1 MSSVWPSP
9 SPLQESAREF
19 AKTLPAAPPP
29 GADAREKQ
37 RVLRQAWSQCADFGL
52 FSMAVPRELGGDGFS
67 NVEILEVLEGLGE
80 GCSNDG
86 LLFALG
92 AHLWAVVQPI
102 VHFGAAQQ
110 RERYLPRLMS
120 GEWIGA
126 HAMTESENN
135 SGASSTRYAETEDG
149 YTIDG
154 LKLFITNAPAAELF
168 VVFATRDP
176 LLGFRG
182 ASAFLVEAG
191 DAGLT
196 TGPDERKLGL
206 DGSMLSSVALR
217 DVAVPRCRMLGP
229 RDGGRDVFH
238 CAMQWERLFIMAPL
252 VGAMKRQTQ
261 NAVEYASGRRV
272 SGRPIGKL
280 QMVSGRIADMYVRYL
295 TVRAFLRES
304 ALLRDAGELSD
315 ARVSAAKLML
325 AEAGVQQHTDAL
337 RIHGGYGYMAEA
349 GIESELR
356 GALGGLI
363 YSGTAEVQRVMI
375 AHELGL

>member
-1 MSSVWPSP
+1 MSA
-9 SPLQESAREF
+9 LQESACEF
-19 AKTLPAAPPP
+19 ARKLPAAPAP
-29 GADAREKQ
+29 GAEAAEKQ
-37 RVLRQAWSQCADFGL
+37 RLLREAWKHCADFGL
-52 FSMAVPRELGGDGFS
+52 FGMAVPREYGGDGFT
-67 NVEILEVLEGLGE
+67 NVEILDVLEGLGE

-86 LLFALG
+86 LLFAIG
-92 AHLWAVVQPI
+92 AHMWAVIQPI
-102 VHFGAAQQ
+102 ARFGTPAQ
-110 RERYLPRLMS
+110 RDYYLAPLMS

-135 SGASSTRYAETEDG
+135 SGAASTRYSETPDG

-154 LKLFITNAPAAELF
+154 LKLFITNAPAADIF

-176 LLGFRG
+176 LLGSRG
-182 ASAFLVEAG
+182 SSAFLLEAG
-191 DAGLT
+191 DMGIT

-217 DVAVPRCRMLGP
+217 DVVVPRDRMLGT
-229 RDGGRDVFH
+229 RDGGRDVFT
-238 CAMQWERLFIMAPL
+238 CAMQWERLFILAPL
-252 VGAMKRQTQ
+252 LGAMKRQTQ
-261 NAVEYASGRRV
+261 RAIDYARERRV
-272 SGRPIGKL
+272 NGRPIGKL
-280 QMVSGRIADMYVRYL
+280 QMVSARIADMYVRYL
-295 TVRAFLRES
+295 TMRAFLRES
-304 ALLRDAGELSD
+304 ALLRDTDELTD

-325 AEAGVQQHTDAL
+325 AESGMLQHLDAL

-356 GALGGLI
+356 GAIGGLI

>member
-1 MSSVWPSP
+1 
-9 SPLQESAREF
+9 
-19 AKTLPAAPPP
+19 
-29 GADAREKQ
+29 
-37 RVLRQAWSQCADFGL
+37 
-52 FSMAVPRELGGDGFS
+52 MAVPRELGGDGIS
-67 NVEILEVLEGLGE
+67 NAEILEVLEGLGE
-80 GCSNDG
+80 GCTNDG
-86 LLFALG
+86 LLFAMG
-92 AHLWAVVQPI
+92 AHLWAVIQP
-102 VHFGAAQQ
+102 VVYYGTPDQ

-135 SGASSTRYAETEDG
+135 SGAASTRYAETADG

-154 LKLFITNAPAAELF
+154 LKVFITNAPAAELF

-176 LLGFRG
+176 LLGSRG
-182 ASAFLVEAG
+182 TSAFLVEAA
-191 DAGLT
+191 DAGIT

-217 DVAVPRCRMLGP
+217 DVAVPRDRMLGA
-229 RDGGRDVFH
+229 RDGGRDVFT
-238 CAMQWERLFIMAPL
+238 CAMQWERLFILAPL

-261 NAVEYASGRRV
+261 KAVEYARERRV
-272 SGRPIGKL
+272 NGRPIGKL

-295 TVRAFLRES
+295 TVRAFLREN
-304 ALLRDAGELSD
+304 ALLRDSEELTA

-325 AEAGVQQHTDAL
+325 AESGVLQHLDAL

-363 YSGTAEVQRVMI
+363 YSGTAEVQRVTI

>member
-1 MSSVWPSP
+1 M
-9 SPLQESAREF
+9 SPLQQSACEF
-19 AKTLPAAPPP
+19 AGKLPPAPAP
-29 GADAREKQ
+29 GADAGEKHRLLRE
-37 RVLRQAWSQCADFGL
+37 AWKHCADFGL
-52 FSMAVPRELGGDGFS
+52 FSMAVPRELGGDGFT

-86 LLFALG
+86 LLFAVG
-92 AHLWAVVQPI
+92 AHLWAVIQPI
-102 VHFGAAQQ
+102 ARFGTPEQ
-110 RERYLPRLMS
+110 RERYLPLLMS
-120 GEWIGA
+120 GDWIGA

-135 SGASSTRYAETEDG
+135 SGAASTRYAETDDG
-149 YTIDG
+149 YVIDG

-168 VVFATRDP
+168 LVFATRDP
-176 LLGFRG
+176 LLGSGG
-182 ASAFLVEAG
+182 ASAFLVEAA
-191 DAGLT
+191 DAGIT

-217 DVAVPRCRMLGP
+217 DVVVPHDRMLGP
-229 RDGGRDVFH
+229 RDGGRDVFT
-238 CAMQWERLFIMAPL
+238 CAMQWERLFILAPL

-261 NAVEYASGRRV
+261 RAVEYARERRV

-280 QMVSGRIADMYVRYL
+280 QMVSARIADMYVRYI
-295 TVRAFLRES
+295 TVRAFLREN
-304 ALLRDAGELSD
+304 ALLRDSEELNA

-325 AEAGVQQHTDAL
+325 AESGLLQHLDAL

-356 GALGGLI
+356 GAIGGLI

>member
-1 MSSVWPSP
+1 M
-9 SPLQESAREF
+9 LR
-19 AKTLPAAPPP
+19 AAW
-29 GADAREKQ
+29 K
-37 RVLRQAWSQCADFGL
+37 QCADYGL
-52 FSMAVPRELGGDGFS
+52 FAMAVPPELGGDGFT
-67 NVEILEVLEGLGE
+67 NLQILEVLEGLGE
-80 GCSNDG
+80 GCANDG
-86 LLFALG
+86 LLFAAG
-92 AHLWAVVQPI
+92 AHLWAVIQPL
-102 VHFGAAQQ
+102 VHFGSPEQ
-110 RERYLPRLMS
+110 RERYLPRLMN

-135 SGASSTRYAETEDG
+135 SGAASTRYAETADG

-154 LKLFITNAPAAELF
+154 LKLFITNAPAADLF

-176 LLGFRG
+176 LLGSRG

-191 DAGLT
+191 EDGMIA
-196 TGPDERKLGL
+196 GPDERKLGL

-217 DVAVPRCRMLGP
+217 DVVVPRDRMLGP
-229 RDGGRDVFH
+229 RDGGRDVFT
-238 CAMQWERLFIMAPL
+238 CAMQWERLFILAPVL
-252 VGAMKRQTQ
+252 GAMKRQTQ
-261 NAVEYASGRRV
+261 RAIEYARERRV

-280 QMVSGRIADMYVRYL
+280 QMVSARIADMYVRYL

-304 ALLRDAGELSD
+304 AALRDDGELSA
-315 ARVSAAKLML
+315 ARISAAKLML
-325 AEAGVQQHTDAL
+325 AESGLQQHLDAL

-356 GALGGLI
+356 GAIGGLL

>member
-1 MSSVWPSP
+1 M
-9 SPLQESAREF
+9 QESACELAR
-19 AKTLPAAPPP
+19 KLPAAPSPA
-29 GADAREKQ
+29 ADANEKRRLLRE
-37 RVLRQAWSQCADFGL
+37 AWKQCAEFGL
-52 FSMAVPRELGGDGFS
+52 FTMAVPRTLGGDGFS

-86 LLFALG
+86 LLFAIG
-92 AHLWAVVQPI
+92 AHLWAVIQPI
-102 VHFGAAQQ
+102 VRFGTPAQQ
-110 RERYLPRLMS
+110 ERYLPRLMS

-135 SGASSTRYAETEDG
+135 SGAASTRYTETDDG
-149 YTIDG
+149 YCIDG

-168 VVFATRDP
+168 IVFATRDP
-176 LLGFRG
+176 LLGSRG
-182 ASAFLVEAG
+182 SSAFLVEAG
-191 DAGLT
+191 DSGIT

-206 DGSMLSSVALR
+206 DGSMLSSVSLR
-217 DVAVPRCRMLGP
+217 DVIVPRERMLGP
-229 RDGGRDVFH
+229 PDGGRDVFT
-238 CAMQWERLFIMAPL
+238 CAMSWERLFILAPL
-252 VGAMKRQTQ
+252 LGAMKRQTQ
-261 NAVEYASGRRV
+261 RAVEYARERRV

-280 QMVSGRIADMYVRYL
+280 QMVSARIADMYVRTI

-304 ALLRDAGELSD
+304 ALLRDSDELTA
-315 ARVSAAKLML
+315 ARISAVKLML
-325 AEAGVQQHTDAL
+325 AESGMQQHLDAL

-356 GALGGLI
+356 GAIGGLI

>member
-1 MSSVWPSP
+1 
-9 SPLQESAREF
+9 LQESAREF
-19 AKTLPAAPPP
+19 AATLPAAPAP

-67 NVEILEVLEGLGE
+67 NAEILEILEGLGE

-86 LLFALG
+86 LLFAMG
-92 AHLWAVVQPI
+92 AHMWAVVQPI
-102 VHFGAAQQ
+102 VHFGTAVQ

-120 GEWIGA
+120 GDWIGA

-149 YTIDG
+149 YTVDG

-176 LLGFRG
+176 SLGSRG
-182 ASAFLVEAG
+182 ASAFLVEA
-191 DAGLT
+191 DDEGLT

-217 DVAVPRCRMLGP
+217 DVALPRGRMLGP

-238 CAMQWERLFIMAPL
+238 CAMQWERLFILAPL

-261 NAVEYASGRRV
+261 NAVEYARGRRV
-272 SGRPIGKL
+272 NGRPMGKL
-280 QMVSGRIADMYVRYL
+280 QMVSARVADMYVRYL
-295 TVRAFLRES
+295 TVRSFLRES

-325 AEAGVQQHTDAL
+325 AEAGVLQHTDAL
-337 RIHGGYGYMAEA
+337 RIHGGFGYMAEG

>member
-1 MSSVWPSP
+1 
-9 SPLQESAREF
+9 
-19 AKTLPAAPPP
+19 
-29 GADAREKQ
+29 
-37 RVLRQAWSQCADFGL
+37 
-52 FSMAVPRELGGDGFS
+52 MAVPRELGGDGLS
-67 NVEILEVLEGLGE
+67 NVEILDVLEGLGE

-102 VHFGAAQQ
+102 VRFGTPAQ
-110 RERYLPRLMS
+110 RERYLRPLMS

-135 SGASSTRYAETEDG
+135 SGAASTRFVETDDR

-154 LKLFITNAPAAELF
+154 LKLFITNAPAADVFL
-168 VVFATRDP
+168 VFATRDP
-176 LLGFRG
+176 SLGPHG
-182 ASAFLVEAG
+182 ASAFLIEAADPG
-191 DAGLT
+191 IT
-196 TGPDERKLGL
+196 TGPDEPKLGL

-217 DVAVPRCRMLGP
+217 DVAVCRNRMLGA
-229 RDGGRDVFH
+229 RDGGRDVFA
-238 CAMQWERLFIMAPL
+238 CAMAWERLFILAPL
-252 VGAMKRQTQ
+252 LGAMKRQTRR
-261 NAVEYASGRRV
+261 AVEYACHRRV

-280 QMVSGRIADMYVRYL
+280 QMVSSRIADMYVRYI
-295 TVRAFLRES
+295 TVRALLREN
-304 ALLRDAGELSD
+304 ALLRDSEELSL

-325 AEAGVQQHTDAL
+325 AESGVEQHLDAL

-356 GALGGLI
+356 GAIGGLI
-363 YSGTAEVQRVMI
+363 YSGTAEVQRVLI